1 MDVDVDVDVDVCVCV
16 EVWTLFSLSCC
27 LCLSVSLCLCLC
39 LSVSLCLCLSLSVCL
54 SSKSKAQQ
62 KWVGCGMCVSME
74 QRKKKRGKIRNCASH
89 QRKTAVNYSGL
100 LFSHKPTHL
109 PLDCLLFSSLLSVV
123 AVLVSVWA
131 SEQER
136 KGSAPLVLVLLHV
149 AWDRRGVPSP
159 ACRQLRCCVACD
171 FFNFVSFI
179 HFGSHNSSVFAGVL
193 FMLLFKLLLL
203 QPFHPCLCCL
213 FKSLAQVELLHSH
226 KSTCTHAHAR
236 MHAVW

>member
-1 MDVDVDVDVDVCVCV
+1 MWMCVCV
-16 EVWTLFSLSCC
+16 WRCGRFSLSCC
-27 LCLSVSLCLCLC
+27 LCLSAS
-39 LSVSLCLCLSLSVCL
+39 LSVSVSVCLSLSVSVCL
-54 SSKSKAQQ
+54 SLSVSNKSKAQQ
-62 KWVGCGMCVSME
+62 EWVGCGMCVSME